1 MIHFQLF
8 IQLKIQQS
16 YVAKNYKLVVI
27 SFFFSFFFFFQKAY
41 DFLPHKI
48 VV

>member
-27 SFFFSFFFFFQKAY
+27 SFFFFFQKAY